1 MMRIKKFENF
11 SMSRENCDRCGQ
23 TTNGITTMSIFNE
36 DVICTDCKEKE
47 KKDPE
52 YLAASLSELEA
63 MRRGDTNF
71 KGAFPDYKPLR

>member
-52 YLAASLSELEA
+52 YLAASLAELEA